1 MVASLRVGVLGG
13 SFDPVHAGHLHAAR
27 AAQSAFDLD
36 RVVFVPAA
44 RAPHKPGGPIASALE
59 RATMLELA
67 LGRERGWLVSTLE
80 LEREGPSY
88 TIDTLRALRA
98 ELGLEDEDEL
108 FLILGG
114 DNLAGLPEWRAA
126 SEILEL
132 AQPIVVVRAGDESE
146 VLAAVRE
153 RWGERFAARIE
164 RGLVRAPIVVVS
176 ASDLRAALA
185 RGEDP
190 GQALPPPVLEYIRS
204 RGIYRAPSR

>member
-1 MVASLRVGVLGG
+1 MRVGVLGG

-27 AAQSAFDLD
+27 AAQEAFALD

-44 RAPHKPGGPIASALE
+44 QAPHKPGGPSASGLD

-67 LGRERGWLVSTLE
+67 VGRERDWLVSTLE

-88 TIDTLRALRA
+88 TIDTLRALRG
-98 ELGLEDEDEL
+98 ELGLAAEDEL
-108 FLILGG
+108 YLILGG
-114 DNLAGLPEWRAA
+114 DNLAGFLEWRSA

-132 AQPIVVVRAGDESE
+132 AQPLVVVRGGDEAE
-146 VLAAVRE
+146 VLRGLEE
-153 RWGERFAARIE
+153 RWGERAAARLA
-164 RGLVRAPIVVVS
+164 RGLVRAPRVEVA

-190 GQALPPPVLEYIRS
+190 GAALPPGVLEYIRA
-204 RGIYRAPSR
+204 RGIYRPEPKR

>member
-1 MVASLRVGVLGG
+1 
-13 SFDPVHAGHLHAAR
+13 
-27 AAQSAFDLD
+27 
-36 RVVFVPAA
+36 
-44 RAPHKPGGPIASALE
+44 
-59 RATMLELA
+59 MLELA

-98 ELGLEDEDEL
+98 ELGLEGEDEL

-132 AQPIVVVRAGDESE
+132 AQPVVVVRAGDERE
-146 VLAAVRE
+146 VLAQVRE
-153 RWGERFAARIE
+153 RWGERVAARIE
-164 RGLVRAPIVVVS
+164 RGLLRAPIVAVS

-190 GQALPPPVLEYIRS
+190 GEALAPAVLEYIRS
-204 RGIYRAPSR
+204 RGIYRAAPSR